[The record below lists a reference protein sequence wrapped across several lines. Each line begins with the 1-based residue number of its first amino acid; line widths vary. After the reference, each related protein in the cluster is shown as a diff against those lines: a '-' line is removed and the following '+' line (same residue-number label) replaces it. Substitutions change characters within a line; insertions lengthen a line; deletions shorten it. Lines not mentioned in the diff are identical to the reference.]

1 MQPAILEHASPG
13 RIRLRF
19 PHQRGNAQFFDQLV
33 RMVRQHPSVVEAD
46 ANPRTGSLLIRHT
59 STLDELGRAAVEMG
73 LITKTS
79 LARFEQRRRK
89 PLSPLKAFVRQ
100 APSNG
105 PLLLLAGL
113 SAVRILR
120 GRVAGPASE
129 HFWHAYIMWERR
141 LPLVALTQGMLGLVQ
156 ASRGI
161 VLGSASSLI
170 VYGIVLKQ
178 MGTRRG
184 PSAGTLETLEVIE

>member
-19 PHQRGNAQFFDQLV
+19 PHQRGNTQFFEQLAG
-33 RMVRQHPSVVEAD
+33 MVGQHPSIVEAR

-59 STLDELGRAAVEMG
+59 STLDELGHAAVQMG
-73 LITKTS
+73 LISET
-79 LARFEQRRRK
+79 A
-89 PLSPLKAFVRQ
+89 LKNIQQGKRHRPSMWKALMR
-100 APSNG
+100 APSNA
-105 PLLLLAGL
+105 PLLLIAGL

-129 HFWHAYIMWERR
+129 HFWHAYIMAQRR
-141 LPLVALTQGMLGLVQ
+141 LPLVALTQAMLGVVQ
-156 ASRGI
+156 ASRGV

-170 VYGIVLKQ
+170 VYAILLQQSQRKAALSTETV
-178 MGTRRG
+178 
-184 PSAGTLETLEVIE
+184 ETLEALDG